1 MKLNVLLQTVS
12 LHIKKIVNKPSCE
25 LTIRNLVT
33 NHLHVR
39 CGDLFICLKG
49 ATVDGHQF
57 ARAAVQKG
65 AVAIIAERFIK
76 VSVPVIYVDSTHKVL
91 PKLVNEFYQ
100 YPSQNFT
107 LFGVTGTNG
116 KTTVSYLLNDIF
128 SLYNHHTGLIGT
140 IEIKINNKNMPSQLT
155 TPDPA
160 TLQKIMAKMVEHK
173 VDTVFMEVSSHA
185 LSLGRIHGCDFDVA
199 IFTNLTQDHLDFHQ
213 TMENYL
219 HAKSLLFSQL
229 GSSLKR
235 QKYVVLNLDDP
246 ASEFL
251 MTVTAQPVLTYSCKK
266 HAHVIAKDIEI
277 TTTYTKFLLVTPVG
291 EVVIRSP
298 LIGMFNVS
306 NMLAAATAAIAKD
319 VPLPVIKSA
328 LENVEN
334 VPGRFEVIEPKDK
347 ITVIVDYAHTPDSL
361 KNVLQTIQS
370 FAIGKISLV
379 VGTGGDRDRKKRPL
393 MGEVAV
399 QYADEVTFTSDNPR
413 TEDPEQILKDMV
425 NNLQASNYTIEI
437 DRKKAIH
444 RAIQF
449 AEQDDVILIA
459 GKGHETYQEIHGV
472 KYDFDDRKIAKEALN
487 KREK

>member
-1 MKLNVLLQTVS
+1 MKLTKILKPIS
-12 LHIKKIVNKPSCE
+12 LHIQNSIIEQLEKINVKGIKSDNREVVK
-25 LTIRNLVT
+25 
-33 NHLHVR
+33 
-39 CGDLFICLKG
+39 GDIFICLQG
-49 ATVDGHQF
+49 FTVDGHQF
-57 ARAAVQKG
+57 ARSAEEKG
-65 AVAIIAERFIK
+65 AVAIIAEREVD
-76 VSVPVIYVDSTHKVL
+76 VSVPTIIVDDTTKVL
-91 PKLVNEFYQ
+91 PIIMNVFYKH
-100 YPSQNFT
+100 PSHHLD
-107 LFGVTGTNG
+107 LFGITGTNG
-116 KTTVSYLLNDIF
+116 KTTLTYLLNQIF
-128 SLYNHHTGLIGT
+128 TLHNHRTGIIGT
-140 IEIKINNKNMPSQLT
+140 IETKINEQRIETNLT
-155 TPDPA
+155 TPDPV
-160 TLQKIMAKMVEHK
+160 TLQETMAKMVEHK

-185 LSLGRIHGCDFDVA
+185 LSLGRTRGCDFDVA

-213 TMENYL
+213 TMESYL
-219 HAKSLLFSQL
+219 QAKSLLFSQL

-379 VGTGGDRDRKKRPL
+379 VG
-393 MGEVAV
+393 
-399 QYADEVTFTSDNPR
+399 
-413 TEDPEQILKDMV
+413 
-425 NNLQASNYTIEI
+425 
-437 DRKKAIH
+437 
-444 RAIQF
+444 
-449 AEQDDVILIA
+449 
-459 GKGHETYQEIHGV
+459 
-472 KYDFDDRKIAKEALN
+472 
-487 KREK
+487 